1 VKPFVSV
8 FIRATLK
15 GYNKV
20 TYMGVRA
27 DSLQTNDDDTPGQPL
42 STVVNGIALFLADFY
57 LNTGVMSADKLLPEF
72 DSMIAQLGNIR
83 AKIATDANVEE
94 GK

>member
-1 VKPFVSV
+1 
-8 FIRATLK
+8 
-15 GYNKV
+15 
-20 TYMGVRA
+20 
-27 DSLQTNDDDTPGQPL
+27 
-42 STVVNGIALFLADFY
+42 
-57 LNTGVMSADKLLPEF
+57 MSADKLLPEF